1 MFPMTTE
8 QRVYPQPATAAELP
22 PLEDRYRSVMQ
33 RVADTARKAGRRPQD
48 VAVVA
53 VTKTAGIDDIRRLIE
68 LGHRDFGENRVQQLE
83 HRAAMIAEAIERRAR
98 MPSLA
103 QSGGKSGS
111 ESGGGNP
118 LKPEDIRWHM
128 IGWLQRNKI
137 KKAISVARIIHSVAD
152 LRLAE
157 DLHMAAMKRDVD
169 VDVLVQVNC
178 SGEGQKNGCP
188 LPAARHLCESI
199 DSMSHLR
206 VRGLM
211 TMAALDANPDTAR
224 FAFERCQ
231 EAFEDIRKTDIGDG
245 RFNILSM
252 GMTNDFETAIEC
264 GANLVRIGSAIFGP
278 PTHTDELHDDEDD
291 AGD

>member
-1 MFPMTTE
+1 MTTE
-8 QRVYPQPATAAELP
+8 HGVYRETATTAELP
-22 PLEDRYRSVMQ
+22 PIEDRYHAVMQ
-33 RVADTARKAGRRPQD
+33 RVADAARRIDRRAED
-48 VAVVA
+48 ICVVA

-83 HRAAMIAEAIERRAR
+83 HRAAMIAETIERQSR
-98 MPSLA
+98 MPSL
-103 QSGGKSGS
+103 SRDGGC
-111 ESGGGNP
+111 GGVR
-118 LKPEDIRWHM
+118 PEDIHWHM

-137 KKAISVARIIHSVAD
+137 KKAITTARLIHSIAD

-157 DLHMAAMKRDVD
+157 DLHLAAMKRDID

-188 LPAARHLCESI
+188 LPAAKHLCESI
-199 DSMSHLR
+199 DSMSHVH

-211 TMAALDANPDTAR
+211 TMAALDANQDVAR
-224 FAFERCQ
+224 FAFERCRD
-231 EAFEDIRKTDIGDG
+231 AFDDIRKADIGDG

-264 GANLVRIGSAIFGP
+264 GANMVRIGSAIFGP
-278 PTHTDELHDDEDD
+278 PTHADDHDDDEDD
-291 AGD
+291 ASD